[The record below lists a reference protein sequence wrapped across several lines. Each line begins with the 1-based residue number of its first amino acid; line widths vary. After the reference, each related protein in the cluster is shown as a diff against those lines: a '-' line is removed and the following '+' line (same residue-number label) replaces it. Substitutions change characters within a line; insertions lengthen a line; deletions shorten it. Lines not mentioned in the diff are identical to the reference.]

1 MADNDMSFRQR
12 AVIEFL
18 VKEEIPAAEIHQRLQ
33 RAYGSVCM
41 GASSVRRWVKHFK
54 DGNTSIQ
61 DEPRSGRPRTAS
73 TERNK
78 ERVDEIIHDDRR
90 VTVDTIARTLGIGH
104 NAVQEMI
111 ESLGYRKVCARW
123 VPRLLTEDHKGQR
136 KAITSELLQRYRH
149 EGDDFLLRI
158 VTGDES
164 WFHHFE
170 PETKRQSMEWH
181 HLHSPSKKKA
191 KTVPSAAKV
200 MGTVFWDAE
209 GLILA
214 EFLERGQTI
223 TAARY
228 VQTLHKLRR
237 ALRDKRPGR
246 NIIILHDNARPH
258 AARLTSE
265 AIAKMGWEVL
275 PHPSYSP
282 DLAPSDYHLF
292 GFVKDQLRGQRYETT
307 EAIQKAVRQC
317 LRMAGTEFYR
327 RGIFKLPERWEKCV
341 QRSGDYVEK

>member
-1 MADNDMSFRQR
+1 
-12 AVIEFL
+12 
-18 VKEEIPAAEIHQRLQ
+18 
-33 RAYGSVCM
+33 
-41 GASSVRRWVKHFK
+41 
-54 DGNTSIQ
+54 
-61 DEPRSGRPRTAS
+61 
-73 TERNK
+73 
-78 ERVDEIIHDDRR
+78 
-90 VTVDTIARTLGIGH
+90 
-104 NAVQEMI
+104 
-111 ESLGYRKVCARW
+111 
-123 VPRLLTEDHKGQR
+123 
-136 KAITSELLQRYRH
+136 
-149 EGDDFLLRI
+149 

-170 PETKRQSMEWH
+170 PETKRMSMEWH
-181 HLHSPSKKKA
+181 HLHSPSQKKTKN
-191 KTVPSAAKV
+191 VPSAAKV

-214 EFLERGQTI
+214 EFLEPEQTV

-228 VQTLHKLRR
+228 VQTLHKLHR

-246 NIIILHDNARPH
+246 NIIILHDNTRPH
-258 AARLTSE
+258 AAHLTSE

-282 DLAPSDYHLF
+282 DLAPFDYHLF
-292 GFVKDQLRGQRYETT
+292 GFVKDQLRRQHYETM

-327 RGIFKLPERWEKCV
+327 RGIFKFPECWEKCV

>member
-1 MADNDMSFRQR
+1 MNIF
-12 AVIEFL
+12 
-18 VKEEIPAAEIHQRLQ
+18 
-33 RAYGSVCM
+33 
-41 GASSVRRWVKHFK
+41 
-54 DGNTSIQ
+54 IQ
-61 DEPRSGRPRTAS
+61 DQPQSGRPRTAS

-78 ERVDEIIHDDRR
+78 GRVDEIIQGDRR
-90 VTVDTIARTLGIGH
+90 VSMDTIARTLGIGH

-111 ESLGYRKVCARW
+111 ESLGCRKVSARW

-170 PETKRQSMEWH
+170 PETKRQSMEWR
-181 HLHSPSKKKA
+181 HLHSPPKKKA

-214 EFLERGQTI
+214 EFLEPGQTI
-223 TAARY
+223 TAACY

-246 NIIILHDNARPH
+246 LSRVY
-258 AARLTSE
+258 
-265 AIAKMGWEVL
+265 W
-275 PHPSYSP
+275 
-282 DLAPSDYHLF
+282 
-292 GFVKDQLRGQRYETT
+292 FVNN
-307 EAIQKAVRQC
+307 KAC
-317 LRMAGTEFYR
+317 YFT
-327 RGIFKLPERWEKCV
+327 KNCC
-341 QRSGDYVEK
+341 S

>member
-1 MADNDMSFRQR
+1 MDEN
-12 AVIEFL
+12 
-18 VKEEIPAAEIHQRLQ
+18 
-33 RAYGSVCM
+33 
-41 GASSVRRWVKHFK
+41 
-54 DGNTSIQ
+54 IQ
-61 DEPRSGRPRTAS
+61 D
-73 TERNK
+73 
-78 ERVDEIIHDDRR
+78 DRH

-170 PETKRQSMEWH
+170 PEMKRQSMEWWR
-181 HLHSPSKKKA
+181 LHSPSKMKA

-200 MGTVFWDAE
+200 MGTVFWNAE

-214 EFLERGQTI
+214 EFVEHGRTI

-265 AIAKMGWEVL
+265 AMAKMGWEVL

-292 GFVKDQLRGQRYETT
+292 GFVKDQLRGRHETT

-317 LRMAGTEFYR
+317 LRMAETAGEFSNFQNAGRNVYKEVA
-327 RGIFKLPERWEKCV
+327 IM
-341 QRSGDYVEK
+341 

>member
-1 MADNDMSFRQR
+1 MSFRQR

-54 DGNTSIQ
+54 DGNTSI
-61 DEPRSGRPRTAS
+61 ENESRSGRPRTAL

-78 ERVDEIIHDDRR
+78 ERVDEIIEDDRR
-90 VTVDTIARTLGIGH
+90 VIVDTVARKLGIGH
-104 NAVQEMI
+104 SAVQEMI
-111 ESLGYRKVCARW
+111 ESLGCRKVCARW

-149 EGDDFLLRI
+149 EGDGFLLCI

-164 WFHHFE
+164 WFQYFE
-170 PETKRQSMEWH
+170 PETKRQSMECH

-209 GLILA
+209 GFILA
-214 EFLERGQTI
+214 EFLEPGQT
-223 TAARY
+223 TNAARY
-228 VQTLHKLRR
+228 LQTLHKLRR
-237 ALRDKRPGR
+237 ALRD
-246 NIIILHDNARPH
+246 
-258 AARLTSE
+258 
-265 AIAKMGWEVL
+265 
-275 PHPSYSP
+275 
-282 DLAPSDYHLF
+282 
-292 GFVKDQLRGQRYETT
+292 
-307 EAIQKAVRQC
+307 
-317 LRMAGTEFYR
+317 
-327 RGIFKLPERWEKCV
+327 
-341 QRSGDYVEK
+341 

>member
-1 MADNDMSFRQR
+1 MT
-12 AVIEFL
+12 
-18 VKEEIPAAEIHQRLQ
+18 EE
-33 RAYGSVCM
+33 
-41 GASSVRRWVKHFK
+41 
-54 DGNTSIQ
+54 
-61 DEPRSGRPRTAS
+61 
-73 TERNK
+73 
-78 ERVDEIIHDDRR
+78 
-90 VTVDTIARTLGIGH
+90 
-104 NAVQEMI
+104 
-111 ESLGYRKVCARW
+111 
-123 VPRLLTEDHKGQR
+123 HKGQR

-149 EGDDFLLRI
+149 EGDDLLLRI

-170 PETKRQSMEWH
+170 PETKLQCMEWR

-191 KTVPSAAKV
+191 ETVPSTAKV
-200 MGTVFWDAE
+200 MGTAIWDAE

-214 EFLERGQTI
+214 EFLETGQTI

-228 VQTLHKLRR
+228 VQTLHKVRR

-246 NIIILHDNARPH
+246 NIILHD

-275 PHPSYSP
+275 PHPSHSH

-292 GFVKDQLRGQRYETT
+292 GFVKDQLRGQHYETT

-317 LRMAGTEFYR
+317 LRMAETEFYR